1 MAFYTPTW
9 VRKLVKEDHK
19 AVQAHLETSR
29 NDFRSY
35 IDSNTPFVLWLS
47 IDLIRERII
56 SRSAPFI
63 KELANAVSQDPDR
76 DVSQIV
82 TDLIDS
88 AYIETIN
95 TYANNPRYTKI
106 TDTELEVK
114 LQTLTNSVSG
124 EVKQNIQALFKNT
137 MVVTN
142 VTKKNK
148 SVMLIFPKFTTLEFG
163 KVYKAQLEK
172 VVNKTKLLKDAKPQ
186 AQVGGMFGQL
196 AQGPAESE
204 KSRMLAFVN
213 ENFKVLQNVGHV
225 EVDVVSEFERKI
237 MRSQNSPRLLQAL
250 VTLPNDIKSFERLQL
265 KFSKETGQ
273 AQTRVKIRK
282 KFAGSKLVFELLV
295 EHGLSV
301 GIPETQKDNLYKA
314 GLELA
319 FSIGAGLTAQLR
331 KNIGILADLETSK
344 TIKQYI
350 EQNIASLLKSGK
362 RVADY
367 NSLTNILE
375 TTNVT
380 KTKVTASTKRQQQQT
395 PAVKVSQNI
404 ARSSVSTN
412 LTSLQALL
420 DAQLQDVISANMG
433 SGSSKDVLN
442 YKTGRFAASAKV
454 EKLSESRQGMITAF
468 YSYMRNPYG
477 TFSQGGRQQNPKSR
491 DPKLLISKSIRE
503 IAQNS
508 VANRL
513 RAVLV

>member
-1 MAFYTPTW
+1 MAFYTPSW

-19 AVQAHLETSR
+19 SIQTHLEKSR

-35 IDSNTPFVLWLS
+35 TDSNTPFVLWLT

-63 KELANAVSQDPDR
+63 KELALAVTQER

-95 TYANNPRYTKI
+95 SFANNPRYTKI
-106 TDTELEVK
+106 TDTELEAKLIVLSNSILGNVK
-114 LQTLTNSVSG
+114 
-124 EVKQNIQALFKNT
+124 ENIRTLFKNT

-148 SVMLIFPKFTTLEFG
+148 SVMLIFPKFTTLDFG
-163 KVYKAQLEK
+163 TVYKAQLEK
-172 VVNKTKLLKDAKPQ
+172 VVKKSKLLKDAKPQ
-186 AQVGGMFGQL
+186 VAVGGMFGQL
-196 AQGPAESE
+196 AAQGTPDTE

-213 ENFKVLQNVGHV
+213 ENFSVLQNVGHV
-225 EVDVVSEFERKI
+225 EVDVVSEVERKI

-282 KFAGSKLVFELLV
+282 RFAGSKLVFELLV

-314 GLELA
+314 ALERA

-331 KNIGILADLETSK
+331 KDISILADLETSK
-344 TIKQYI
+344 TIKQHI
-350 EQNIASLLKSGK
+350 QQNIASLLKSGK

-367 NSLTNILE
+367 NSLTDILE

-380 KTKVTASTKRQQQQT
+380 KTKVTASTKRQQQQV

-404 ARSSVSTN
+404 ARESVSTN

-433 SGSSKDVLN
+433 SGSNKDILN
-442 YKTGRFAASAKV
+442 YRTGRFAASAKV

-468 YSYMRNPYG
+468 YTYMRNPYG

>member
-1 MAFYTPTW
+1 MAFYTPSW

-19 AVQAHLETSR
+19 TIQAHLETER

-47 IDLIRERII
+47 INLIRERII
-56 SRSAPFI
+56 ARSSPFI
-63 KELANAVSQDPDR
+63 KELALAVSQER

-95 TYANNPRYTKI
+95 AFANNPRYTKV
-106 TDTELEVK
+106 TDTELEAK
-114 LQTLTNSVSG
+114 LQVLSNSVTG
-124 EVKQNIQALFKNT
+124 NVKQTIQAQFKNT

-148 SVMLIFPKFTTLEFG
+148 SVMLIFPKFTTLDFG

-172 VVNKTKLLKDAKPQ
+172 VVKKSKHLKDAKPQ

-196 AQGPAESE
+196 AQGPVESE

-225 EVDVVSEFERKI
+225 EVDVVSEIERKI

-282 KFAGSKLVFELLV
+282 RFAGSKLVFELLV

-314 GLELA
+314 TLEKA
-319 FSIGAGLTAQLR
+319 FSIGSGLTAQIR
-331 KNIGILADLETSK
+331 KDISILGELETSK
-344 TIKQYI
+344 TIKQHI
-350 EQNIASLLKSGK
+350 EQNIRSLLKSGK

-367 NSLTNILE
+367 NSLTDILQ
-375 TTNVT
+375 TTSIT
-380 KTKVTASTKRQQQQT
+380 KTKVTTNLKRQQQQT
-395 PAVKVSQNI
+395 PAVQISQNI
-404 ARSSVSTN
+404 ARESVSTN
-412 LTSLQALL
+412 LSGLQALL
-420 DAQLQDVISANMG
+420 DAQLQDVVSANMG
-433 SGSSKDVLN
+433 SGDSKTILN
-442 YKTGRFAASAKV
+442 YRTGRFAASAKV

-468 YSYMRNPYG
+468 YTYMRNPYG